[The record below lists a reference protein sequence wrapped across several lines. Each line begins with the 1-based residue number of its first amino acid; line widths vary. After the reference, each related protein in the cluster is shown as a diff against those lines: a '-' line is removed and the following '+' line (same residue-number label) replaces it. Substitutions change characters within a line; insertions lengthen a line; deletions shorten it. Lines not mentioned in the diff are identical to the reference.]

1 MIVCKF
7 GGSCTAL
14 PEAIKNIKEL
24 ASGAGR
30 KAFVFSAI
38 GRESVEDKK
47 VTDLLIDYSNG
58 DQSAK
63 EKVLEKYKKLLKFTG
78 VRVKIKSDLD
88 KIFNEFLKTKDRSKL
103 LSRGEFLTAYI
114 MSKYL
119 NIKFVPAEKLLFYRD
134 GILDF
139 DKSRSKAKFYL
150 SKYGR
155 IVVPGFYAI
164 ENGKIKLFSRGGGD
178 VSGALISA
186 LLDAEIYENWT
197 DIEGIFEVNPNVL
210 NSQPIKTLSYEDLK
224 LMTSLDAKVVH
235 EECAK
240 ILSGTHVKLKV
251 KSIFAPQKEGTLISN
266 SEKNSSGYICFTQNG
281 DSVKIYLC
289 KSFKNYIVLSS
300 TKEKYRDDIKNLYSF
315 LK

>member
-24 ASGAGR
+24 ARDTDR
-30 KAFVFSAI
+30 KGFVFSAI
-38 GRESVEDKK
+38 GRESKEDKK
-47 VTDLLIDYSNG
+47 VTDLLIAYSNG
-58 DQSAK
+58 AQSAR
-63 EKVLEKYKKLLKFTG
+63 EKILEKYKKLLKFTG
-78 VRVKIKSDLD
+78 VRVKIKSRLCE
-88 KIFNEFLKTKDRSKL
+88 IFNEYLKTKDRSKL

-119 NIKFVPAEKLLFYRD
+119 NIKFVPAEKLLFYS
-134 GILDF
+134 GGALDF
-139 DKSRSKAKFYL
+139 DKSRSRAKFYL

-178 VSGALISA
+178 VSGALVSY

-197 DIEGIFEVNPNVL
+197 DIEGIFEVNPSVL
-210 NSQPIKTLSYEDLK
+210 KSRPIKTLSYNDLK

-235 EECAK
+235 EECAN
-240 ILSGTHVKLKV
+240 ILSGTNVKLNV
-251 KSIFAPQKEGTLISN
+251 KSIFAPQKEGTLIS
-266 SEKNSSGYICFTQNG
+266 KNDKSSSGYICFAQND

-289 KSFKNYIVLSS
+289 KSFKDYIIFNS
-300 TKEKYRDDIKNLYSF
+300 TKENFKEEIRNLYSF